1 MSVRASLETV
11 IRHPVAGSFR
21 HGVISQP
28 RWQVLVGGVLGSLLV
43 SATAQASPVPPLTV
57 VANNPV
63 HTTSVAQPIADG
75 VYFYGSQPQPDAIG
89 AAYMVFEAK
98 NSNVVGALYMPQ
110 SSFDCFEGHLTGQEL
125 ALQITNSYTQEVYAY
140 AIALVSDKN
149 PVAATNPG
157 LAPLQLDGFFDL
169 GTPRATEND
178 ILATCQSHLLP
189 GEMSL

>member
-21 HGVISQP
+21 HGAISQS
-28 RWQVLVGGVLGSLLV
+28 RWQVLVGGVAGALLLSV
-43 SATAQASPVPPLTV
+43 AASASPVPPASV
-57 VANNPV
+57 VVNHPV
-63 HTTSVAQPIADG
+63 DATSTAQPIADG

-89 AAYMVFEAK
+89 AAYMVFEAQ

-110 SSFDCFEGHLTGQEL
+110 SSFDCFEGHLTGQAL

-140 AIALVSDKN
+140 AIALVTDDS

-169 GTPRATEND
+169 GTPRAAENN
-178 ILATCQSHLLP
+178 ILTTCQSHLLP
-189 GEMSL
+189 GEMEL

>member
-11 IRHPVAGSFR
+11 IRHPVAGSLR
-21 HGVISQP
+21 HGALSQP
-28 RWQVLVGGVLGSLLV
+28 RWQVLVGGVLSSLLL
-43 SATAQASPVPPLTV
+43 SATTQASPVLPETV
-57 VANNPV
+57 VANHPV
-63 HTTSVAQPIADG
+63 NATNVAQPIDDG
-75 VYFYGSQPQPDAIG
+75 LYFYGSQPQPDAIG

-110 SSFDCFEGHLTGQEL
+110 SSFDCFEGHLTGQAL

-140 AIALVSDKN
+140 AIALVTDDS

-169 GTPRATEND
+169 GTPRAAENN
-178 ILATCQSHLLP
+178 ILTTCQSHLLP
-189 GEMSL
+189 GEMEL